1 VPEEFQDRRSE
12 DPAAWCSAAPIDGE
26 VEVQPAPS
34 TPAAKSPSL
43 DLRTHTRKRA
53 QIVTDKV
60 RAPRISPASSSRSHL
75 RDRANRATSLPRS
88 STARSS
94 AVLRELI
101 MHLRRNRAR
110 LREQWLQR
118 ILDGQYLTA
127 MSADEIGAETTSMY
141 DNYLEVLATGD
152 IETLEGYARD
162 LSERIIP
169 RGVETREVVGI
180 VLLLR
185 DVLARELFSKYG
197 GDIATLTRVLDAYEP
212 AANRIATTVSA
223 GFVQER
229 ERTIRRQQ
237 KALRELSARRL
248 AEQALRA
255 LNQRLE
261 EEARRIAHALHD
273 EAGQLLVSVYLAL
286 DTLIAQLPPDAR
298 ERLTEIRALLEQV
311 EAQLRRLSH
320 ELRPTILDDLGLKP
334 AIEFLADGISKRTG
348 RSVVV
353 IASISGRLPS
363 LVEIAL
369 YRVVQEA
376 LTNVIKH
383 AQATQTI
390 VHLVHHP
397 EALVCSIADNGRG
410 FDARARPAYIRSEGL
425 GLIGMR
431 ERAASLGGKF
441 SIESSPGRG
450 TTLKIVVPLKG
461 VACHSGY
468 SSPTTT

>member
-1 VPEEFQDRRSE
+1 
-12 DPAAWCSAAPIDGE
+12 
-26 VEVQPAPS
+26 
-34 TPAAKSPSL
+34 L
-43 DLRTHTRKRA
+43 
-53 QIVTDKV
+53 
-60 RAPRISPASSSRSHL
+60 
-75 RDRANRATSLPRS
+75 
-88 STARSS
+88 
-94 AVLRELI
+94 
-101 MHLRRNRAR
+101 
-110 LREQWLQR
+110 WLHR
-118 ILDGQYLTA
+118 ILDGRYLTA
-127 MSADEIGAETTSMY
+127 MSADEISAETASMY
-141 DNYLEVLATGD
+141 DSYLEALASGD
-152 IETLEGYARD
+152 IEALEGYARN

-169 RGVETREVVGI
+169 RGVQTREVVGI

-197 GDIATLTRVLDAYEP
+197 GDSGMLTRVLDAYEP

-229 ERTIRRQQ
+229 ERIIRQQQ
-237 KALRELSARRL
+237 KAIRELSARKQ

-286 DTLIAQLPPDAR
+286 DTLLAELRPDAR
-298 ERLTEIRALLEQV
+298 ERLTEIRGLIEQV

-353 IASISGRLPS
+353 KASIGERLPG
-363 LVEIAL
+363 LVETAM

-383 AQATQTI
+383 ANATQTR
-390 VHLVHHP
+390 VHLVRQP
-397 EALVCSIADNGRG
+397 DALVCSIADNGRG
-410 FDARARPAYIRSEGL
+410 FDARARSDHTHSQGL

-431 ERAASLGGKF
+431 ERVASLGGTF
-441 SIESSPGRG
+441 SIKSAAGKG
-450 TTLKIVVPLKG
+450 TKLRIVVPLKG
-461 VACHSGY
+461 MVCHSGY